1 MPSKVRAKH
10 NGHLSK
16 TIFIIISMNVGINGY
31 NGYSGGGF
39 APGLAAGA
47 FTGAAASQVM

>member
-1 MPSKVRAKH
+1 
-10 NGHLSK
+10 
-16 TIFIIISMNVGINGY
+16 MNVGINGY

-47 FTGAAASQVM
+47 NTGAAASQVM